1 MRIKVCAL
9 LVFCTV
15 VCVFSGYS
23 QVTTGSISGTIKDS
37 TGAVLPGVQV
47 VILNE
52 DTGLSRTVLSDETGR
67 YSAPQLSLGRE
78 AVVDMQLTVGAVS
91 QTVEVTGEAPLVQTK
106 DATVGYLV
114 QDSTIRDLPLNGR
127 DLQQLILLNPS
138 VGEAMNPSSGSAYA
152 GFGKKISI
160 SGLRTEDNSYLLD
173 GSFIADFSRHAPTG
187 PSGALLGSETVREFQ
202 VLTNS
207 FSAQYGR
214 VLGGVFNAVSKSG
227 TNEFHGNVYEYLRND
242 ALDATL
248 WETNRVGASRIQQI
262 SEGLLQLNQD
272 TLYPALL
279 RLEGAV

>member
-67 YSAPQLSLGRE
+67 YSAPQLSLGNYRVTASLDGFQTEARRGLVLTLGRE

-214 VLGGVFNAVSKSG
+214 VL
-227 TNEFHGNVYEYLRND
+227 
-242 ALDATL
+242 
-248 WETNRVGASRIQQI
+248 
-262 SEGLLQLNQD
+262 
-272 TLYPALL
+272 
-279 RLEGAV
+279 